1 MENQATPTGM
11 RKQLALITGATSG
24 IGAAFARLL
33 AAAGYNL
40 ILHGRRQQRLEQLA
54 QELTAAHGVRAEIL
68 AAELSD
74 DAGISLV
81 EQRILAAPQLSLLV
95 NNAGF
100 NARGKLW
107 EADAAGMEQVITVHC
122 AATMRLTRAALPAM
136 RARDEGAI
144 INVSSVAGFIASPG
158 SVNYAA
164 SKAYIIR
171 FTEGLAL
178 ELRHTGVK
186 VQALC
191 PGYTRTEFH
200 SRQGIDPTHVPEAMW
215 MSADEVAAESLRC
228 LRRGKLICIPGRRN
242 RFVVGLAHWLPRPW
256 FNAIMLSTLRRT
268 RDRQPPGAH
277 ST

>member
-1 MENQATPTGM
+1 MDIAISTGK
-11 RKQLALITGATSG
+11 RGRLAFITGATSG

-33 AAAGYNL
+33 ATEGYNL

-54 QELTAAHGVRAEIL
+54 EELTASHGVRTEVLI
-68 AAELSD
+68 AELSED
-74 DAGISLV
+74 TGIRRV
-81 EQRILAAPQLSLLV
+81 EERILATPELSLLI

-107 EADAAGMEQVITVHC
+107 EADVAGMEQVITVHC

-136 RARDEGAI
+136 MARGEGAI

-200 SRQGIDPTHVPEAMW
+200 SRQGIDPSHVPASMW
-215 MSADEVAAESLRC
+215 MQPGEVAVESLRC
-228 LRRGKLICIPGRRN
+228 LRRGRVVCIPGGRN
-242 RFVVGLAHWLPRPW
+242 RFVFGLARWLPRPW
-256 FNAIMLSTLRRT
+256 FNALMLSTLRRK
-268 RDRQPPGAH
+268 RPKQPL
-277 ST
+277 

>member
-1 MENQATPTGM
+1 MDNAIPTV
-11 RKQLALITGATSG
+11 RRNQLALITGATSG

-33 AAAGYNL
+33 AAEGYSL
-40 ILHGRRQQRLEQLA
+40 ILHGRRRQRLE
-54 QELTAAHGVRAEIL
+54 EL
-68 AAELSD
+68 AAELTGMHGVHPEILLAELSED
-74 DAGISLV
+74 TGIRRV
-81 EQRILAAPQLSLLV
+81 EERILAAPELSLLI

-107 EADAAGMEQVITVHC
+107 EAEVAGMERVITVHC
-122 AATMRLTRAALPAM
+122 TATMRLTRAALPAM
-136 RARDEGAI
+136 RACGRGGI

-178 ELRHTGVK
+178 ELRGTGVR

-200 SRQGIDPTHVPEAMW
+200 SRQGIDPTHVPPSMW
-215 MSADEVAAESLRC
+215 MQAEEVAAESLRC
-228 LRRGKLICIPGRRN
+228 LRRGKLVCVPGGRN
-242 RFVVGLAHWLPRPW
+242 RFVVGLARWLPRPW
-256 FNAIMLSTLRRT
+256 FNTIMLGALRRA
-268 RDRQPPGAH
+268 RGRRH
-277 ST
+277 SEGKA